1 MDVDWSADGLDE
13 ALDQARTG
21 DPRGFDLLYQ
31 VYGPAVVGYLRA
43 RRVTDPDDLANEVFV
58 RAFRAIHTVRG
69 DTDRFRSWLFGIAH
83 NAAVDD
89 LRRRGRRPYEVVL
102 DDHSPVVG
110 GNVET
115 EAILRLDEAY
125 VTSLLAQLSPDQR
138 DVILLR
144 VIGELSISQTATV
157 LDKTYEGVKALQ
169 RRAIGSLR
177 RMLDTNDRPA
187 PSKVPLSN
195 IAV

>member
-1 MDVDWSADGLDE
+1 VDVDWSADSLDV

-21 DPRGFDLLYQ
+21 DSRGFEVLYQ
-31 VYGPAVVGYLRA
+31 AYCRAVVEYLRA
-43 RRVTDPDDLANEVFV
+43 RRVADPDDLANEVFV
-58 RAFRAIHTVRG
+58 RAFGAIHTVRG

-102 DDHSPVVG
+102 DDEYPVVG
-110 GNVET
+110 GDVET
-115 EAILRLDEAY
+115 EALARIDEAF
-125 VTSLLAQLSPDQR
+125 VTPLLDRLSPDQR

-144 VIGELSISQTATV
+144 VIGELSISQTAAV
-157 LDKTYEGVKALQ
+157 VDKSYEGVKALQ

-177 RMLDTNDRPA
+177 RILDGDSAAWSMHPISPMTG
-187 PSKVPLSN
+187 
-195 IAV
+195 